1 MSELGNGLTRIFLAG
16 VGALAVTAEKSKE
29 DSEQCAALGYA
40 LLYAHRQ
47 LLDGRCSLQ
56 EDARQVEKIMEER
69 GLEGLCQGSVPFLA
83 RPRLAEVLACLN
95 RLRGMDR

>member
-1 MSELGNGLTRIFLAG
+1 MGREAVS
-16 VGALAVTAEKSKE
+16 VGKE
-29 DSEQCAALGYA
+29 EIDLRQVEQVADSEQCAALGYA

-56 EDARQVEKIMEER
+56 EAARQVEKIIEER